1 MKIFYKVING
11 FRVKFCRAYFCIG
24 IGMDQLTPV
33 YHRYITGQSLGPVK
47 NKTNLHLPKEKSTKS
62 QSKDLVKA
70 NHDKK
75 ARHKN

>member
-1 MKIFYKVING
+1 MKTFYKVING

-24 IGMDQLTPV
+24 IGMDQFTPV

-47 NKTNLHLPKEKSTKS
+47 NKANVLLPKEKNTKPES
-62 QSKDLVKA
+62 ESLAKTNYGKR
-70 NHDKK
+70 

>member
-11 FRVKFCRAYFCIG
+11 FKVKFCRTYFCIG

-33 YHRYITGQSLGPVK
+33 YHRYITGQSLGPAK
-47 NKTNLHLPKEKSTKS
+47 NKTNILHPKEKNIQPQGKS
-62 QSKDLVKA
+62 LAKSNYNKR
-70 NHDKK
+70 